1 MPSHSIFLK
10 LLEAQP
16 TLEFALLGLFFF
28 KIISMLYTTALLVI
42 TSHDSLRPQQWI
54 LKVIHLSS
62 FYSISL
68 CICLGVLQVAG
79 WSSWKSRVWVMS
91 ALSHI
96 PGHDNSMT
104 RVTTEESQDNEWNQT
119 MRGAK
124 INWANTPTVQNG
136 LVPGHHPCEHPAP

>member
-1 MPSHSIFLK
+1 MAGVFTNNTWFCIWLSLD
-10 LLEAQP
+10 
-16 TLEFALLGLFFF
+16 
-28 KIISMLYTTALLVI
+28 ISKYSKTT
-42 TSHDSLRPQQWI
+42 TW
-54 LKVIHLSS
+54 
-62 FYSISL
+62 
-68 CICLGVLQVAG
+68 GVLQVAG